1 MLQNIPV
8 EKILRTA
15 TSNGADMAEL
25 YAESARTTAI
35 SNEDKKNDRV
45 VTGVDKGYGIRVVF
59 GDKTY
64 YGFTSDPLE
73 VSNVVASLT
82 KGQEGGLS
90 LRAAAGGEAI
100 SRDELNLGDCH
111 VALRAPRND
120 TLDVF
125 RNALDAVE
133 RASVTAW
140 KLSPL
145 LKQVQVSLRS
155 TNKRTWIVNSSG
167 IETQEERN
175 DLIMVVLVVASK
187 NGDVQ
192 TGYEP
197 AGGSC
202 GIELFERVRPEDISK
217 NAVERA
223 LTMLKARHAP
233 RGQMPVVISSSA
245 GGTLIHEAV
254 GHGLE
259 ADLVT
264 QGMSIYKDKLGQQV
278 ASKLVTVVDDATL
291 KDLRGTFKFDDEGT
305 PSERTVLI
313 ENGVLKCYMQNKSTA
328 KRMRTSITGNCRR
341 ESFRHRPIV
350 RMTNTFIVPNKD
362 DPDAIVRSV
371 AKGLF
376 VKKMGGGQVNT
387 INGDFVFEAQEAYL
401 IENGQIGE
409 PVRGATLIG
418 NGPKVLMDIDM
429 VGTDLGFGIGTCG
442 KEGQG
447 VPVGHGM
454 PTIRIPELTVG
465 GTM

>member
-1 MLQNIPV
+1 MLNNIPA
-8 EKILRTA
+8 EKILRIA

-35 SNEDKKNDRV
+35 SNEDKKTDRV
-45 VTGVDKGYGIRVVF
+45 IIGVDKGYGIRVIF
-59 GDKTY
+59 GEKTY

-73 VSNVVASLT
+73 LTSIAASLARR
-82 KGQEGGLS
+82 GGALTPPEV
-90 LRAAAGGEAI
+90 RATTPARQRVSGGEG
-100 SRDELNLGDCH
+100 RPYVTQQPVQLKEHLN
-111 VALRAPRND
+111 
-120 TLDVF
+120 
-125 RNALDAVE
+125 AVE
-133 RASVTAW
+133 RASSTAW
-140 KLSPL
+140 KSSGM
-145 LKQVQVSLRS
+145 LKQVQVSLRF
-155 TNKRTWIVNSSG
+155 TNKKTWIANSKG
-167 IETQEERN
+167 LRAEEEKN
-175 DLIMVVLVVASK
+175 DLIMVVLVVASN

-223 LTMLKARHAP
+223 LTMLEASRAP
-233 RGQMPVVISSSA
+233 RGKMPVVISSSA
-245 GGTLIHEAV
+245 GGTMIHEAV

-264 QGMSIYKDKLGQQV
+264 QGMSIYKDKLGRQV
-278 ASKLVTVVDDATL
+278 ASKIVTVVDDATV

-313 ENGVLKCYMQNKSTA
+313 ENGVLKRYMQSHATA
-328 KRMRTSITGNCRR
+328 NRMQASVTGNCRR

-350 RMTNTFIVPNKD
+350 RMTNTFIVPSKD

-371 AKGLF
+371 TNGLF

-387 INGDFVFEAQEAYL
+387 INGDFVFEAQEACL
-401 IENGQIGE
+401 IENGRIGE
-409 PVRGATLIG
+409 AVRGATLIG

-454 PTIRIPELTVG
+454 PTIRIPEITVG
-465 GTM
+465 GTG